1 MPLISMEITTDT
13 KNTITVLHRANP
25 QLQNSIFKHIT
36 SISYAFLFIY
46 ADDGGGEASV
56 ILIKEPEWLPR
67 TCLSFTS
74 LTIAETYHTPPH
86 CAHIHC
92 LVSIKVHQL
101 LMNINGCNFFP
112 RGWMQWHRFSSS
124 IVPYQ
129 TSFCQIAPLQG
140 VFLKGGNKVWQ
151 QLLKS

>member
-46 ADDGGGEASV
+46 ADDGGGSLCHTHKGARMIAQNMLV
-56 ILIKEPEWLPR
+56 FHITHHCWNIPH
-67 TCLSFTS
+67 TTS
-74 LTIAETYHTPPH
+74 LCSHPLFGFH
-86 CAHIHC
+86 KSS
-92 LVSIKVHQL
+92 SIVNEHQWVQ
-101 LMNINGCNFFP
+101 FFP

-140 VFLKGGNKVWQ
+140 DFLKGGNRVWQ